1 MEKSILALIGPSG
14 SGKSSIGKR
23 LSGILNWDF
32 LDTDREIERI
42 SGKTVA
48 QIFELDGEED
58 FRRKESE
65 LLDELASSGR
75 KNLVLS
81 TGGGFPIFGN
91 NWERLEDLATI
102 VYLTAPLEVLVTRVN
117 TGEHRPLLSGSAE
130 HGQKD
135 SSEQTRAKL
144 GKLITERESIYN
156 RARYRIDTS
165 SASAVHLSFDIIRLT
180 GLVIPP
186 AR

>member
-1 MEKSILALIGPSG
+1 MEKSVIALIGPSG

-23 LSGILNWDF
+23 LAAILNWEF

-42 SGKTVA
+42 SSKTVA
-48 QIFELDGEED
+48 QIFELEGEQE
-58 FRRKESE
+58 FRRKERE
-65 LLDELASSGR
+65 LLDDLASVGR
-75 KNLVLS
+75 KELVLS
-81 TGGGFPIFGN
+81 TGGGFPVFGN
-91 NWERLEDLATI
+91 NWEKLEALATV

-117 TGEHRPLLSGSAE
+117 TGEQRPLLAGSAE
-130 HGQKD
+130 HGQA
-135 SSEQTRAKL
+135 EVLAQTKAKL

-186 AR
+186 SR